1 MVGVGTQ
8 VLVITLCVFMLS
20 LVGMFYPYNRG
31 AMLSA
36 CVVLYA
42 LTAGISGEPHDLV
55 TLGGRCRCPAVLAV
69 CSRRCCRTRLEP
81 GAPQIGCYNLL
92 ELTTGSPAVLPAGYV
107 SGVWY
112 KMMGGTQWV
121 SNVLLVSVLF
131 CGPLLGVFSVLNT
144 IAWVQGST
152 QALPFG
158 TICIIVVIWAL
169 VTFPLT
175 VLGGIAG
182 KNSREEFAAPC
193 R

>member
-1 MVGVGTQ
+1 M
-8 VLVITLCVFMLS
+8 LLLCLCLS
-20 LVGMFYPYNRG
+20 LP
-31 AMLSA
+31 
-36 CVVLYA
+36 
-42 LTAGISGEPHDLV
+42 
-55 TLGGRCRCPAVLAV
+55 
-69 CSRRCCRTRLEP
+69 
-81 GAPQIGCYNLL
+81 
-92 ELTTGSPAVLPAGYV
+92 GYV

-158 TICIIVVIWAL
+158 TICIIVIIWAL

>member
-1 MVGVGTQ
+1 M
-8 VLVITLCVFMLS
+8 
-20 LVGMFYPYNRG
+20 
-31 AMLSA
+31 
-36 CVVLYA
+36 
-42 LTAGISGEPHDLV
+42 
-55 TLGGRCRCPAVLAV
+55 
-69 CSRRCCRTRLEP
+69 
-81 GAPQIGCYNLL
+81 
-92 ELTTGSPAVLPAGYV
+92 
-107 SGVWY
+107 WY

-158 TICIIVVIWAL
+158 TICIIVIIWAL

-193 R
+193 RYGVWRACHGSPLVLREPLALDSIIGSKCLS

>member
-1 MVGVGTQ
+1 M
-8 VLVITLCVFMLS
+8 
-20 LVGMFYPYNRG
+20 
-31 AMLSA
+31 
-36 CVVLYA
+36 
-42 LTAGISGEPHDLV
+42 
-55 TLGGRCRCPAVLAV
+55 VLAV
-69 CSRRCCRTRLEP
+69 DSLCHAISVGTVRLRQIVMSCVSQSHSP
-81 GAPQIGCYNLL
+81 FQKHTVRHQHLAPYDDDKRV
-92 ELTTGSPAVLPAGYV
+92 VLCAAGYV

-112 KMMGGTQWV
+112 KMMGGRHWV

-131 CGPLLGVFSVLNT
+131 CGPLLAVFSVLNT

-158 TICIIVVIWAL
+158 TICIIIVIWAL

-182 KNSREEFAAPC
+182 KNSKDEFNAPC

>member
-1 MVGVGTQ
+1 
-8 VLVITLCVFMLS
+8 VLIQDLFVIVR
-20 LVGMFYPYNRG
+20 VPR
-31 AMLSA
+31 
-36 CVVLYA
+36 
-42 LTAGISGEPHDLV
+42 
-55 TLGGRCRCPAVLAV
+55 
-69 CSRRCCRTRLEP
+69 
-81 GAPQIGCYNLL
+81 
-92 ELTTGSPAVLPAGYV
+92 AGYV

-158 TICIIVVIWAL
+158 TICIIIVIWAL

-193 R
+193 RCGLSVAVCSMVVTGCWSHEDWDGFGSSWWALGVSNHTPEF

>member
-1 MVGVGTQ
+1 MH
-8 VLVITLCVFMLS
+8 LS
-20 LVGMFYPYNRG
+20 
-31 AMLSA
+31 
-36 CVVLYA
+36 
-42 LTAGISGEPHDLV
+42 
-55 TLGGRCRCPAVLAV
+55 
-69 CSRRCCRTRLEP
+69 
-81 GAPQIGCYNLL
+81 
-92 ELTTGSPAVLPAGYV
+92 AGYV

-158 TICIIVVIWAL
+158 TICIIVVIWAV

-193 R
+193 RWVVRATRSNLDSSTLKGFCHQPSYSA